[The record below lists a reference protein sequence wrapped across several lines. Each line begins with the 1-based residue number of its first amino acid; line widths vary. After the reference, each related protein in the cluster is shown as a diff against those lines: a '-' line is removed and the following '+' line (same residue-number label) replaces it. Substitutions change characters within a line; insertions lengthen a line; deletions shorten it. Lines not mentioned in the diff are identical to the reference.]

1 MSILILTRSDQ
12 DKQKQGLI
20 ICSVYLCTVY
30 SVSSKVP
37 AIRVSNFYFQK
48 CLKMKNYKRKIIW

>member
-12 DKQKQGLI
+12 DKKNKDLLY
-20 ICSVYLCTVY
+20 VVCTVH